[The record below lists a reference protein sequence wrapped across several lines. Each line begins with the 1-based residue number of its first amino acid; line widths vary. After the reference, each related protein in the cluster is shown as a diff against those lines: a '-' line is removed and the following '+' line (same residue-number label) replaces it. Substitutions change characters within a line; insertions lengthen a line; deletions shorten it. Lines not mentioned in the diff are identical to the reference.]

1 MKQFESTFVAPPRMF
16 GVCESILACL
26 FFSFFSTSSNPLLSY
41 VGYGFMAILYGLAT
55 ISFFRELAKGIPRKR
70 FLTDVLF
77 LGVLLVFLLNSD
89 FSSSSLVSLVQLV
102 CVYLWIRY
110 SRLLDF
116 PSINLL
122 RLSWTNAFLMVV
134 FYLLAFMR
142 LYLNMDFMFHNYA
155 SIAPLALGLVVINFT
170 FYKVFPE
177 YKSFHYWGY
186 LPLLVLCRSRN
197 AMTCILLFFFYV
209 RFITTKSR
217 QAMLLTFG
225 VLGSFIYLI
234 SVQYPLLYRT
244 DLGDRLNELSFQY
257 TQKSFFSGRQLIWRN
272 ILDSMGGH
280 EWLGYG
286 TGVVY
291 GNLFNDERS
300 AHNQYLQV
308 YLQNG
313 LVGLGFLWIALL
325 FIWNGIYK
333 NKLMTMEGMGNHY
346 LCKIAEGFFVVMVL
360 YNTFSVAMLQNSM
373 VTANLFWFIVS
384 FGLNHSLDENRKW
397 LSHTHPRTGNIL

>member
-55 ISFFRELAKGIPRKR
+55 ISFFRELARGIPRKR

-77 LGVLLVFLLNSD
+77 LGVLVVFLLNSN

-110 SRLLDF
+110 SRLLNLTDV
-116 PSINLL
+116 NLL
-122 RLSWTNAFLMVV
+122 RLSWTNIFLMVM
-134 FYLLAFMR
+134 FYLLAFIR

-155 SIAPLALGLVVINFT
+155 SIAPLAMGMVVINF
-170 FYKVFPE
+170 VFCKIVPG
-177 YKSFHYWGY
+177 YKSFHYLGY

-197 AMTCILLFFFYV
+197 AMTCILLFFAYF
-209 RFITTKSR
+209 RFITSKSR
-217 QAMLLTFG
+217 RAMLLIFC
-225 VLGSFIYLI
+225 VLGIIIYLI
-234 SVQYPLLYRT
+234 SIQYPLLYRT
-244 DLGDRLNELSFQY
+244 DLGDRLNELSIQY
-257 TQKSFFSGRQLIWRN
+257 LHKSFFTGRQLIWRN
-272 ILDSMGGH
+272 ILESMDGH
-280 EWLGYG
+280 EWMGYG

-300 AHNQYLQV
+300 AHNQYLQM

-313 LVGLGFLWIALL
+313 FLGLLFLGIAL
-325 FIWNGIYK
+325 FAVWNGIYK
-333 NKLMTMEGMGNHY
+333 NKVGTVEGTDNY
-346 LCKIAEGFFVVMVL
+346 CLCKIAEGYFLIMLL
-360 YNTFSVAMLQNSM
+360 YNIFSVAMLQNSM
-373 VTANLFWFIVS
+373 VSANFFWFIVAL
-384 FGLNHSLDENRKW
+384 GLNHSLEFHD
-397 LSHTHPRTGNIL
+397 SAPRRR